1 MIGFLVAGLI
11 LGAVARAIKPGKQ
24 DLSLLATLG
33 LGVVGSLIGG
43 TIAWLIGS
51 GSIWELNVL
60 GWFLSLGAAIL
71 LIGTAEALTSKRHSG
86 AA

>member
-33 LGVVGSLIGG
+33 LGVAGTLVGG

-60 GWFLSLGAAIL
+60 GWFLSLGTAIL